1 MGKREAQRVR
11 KPMPKLDHLIEELV
25 TANRILARENVVDSF
40 GHISVRHPDNPQ
52 RYLLSRSRAPDCI
65 EAADIMEFT
74 LDGTPVDAK
83 GRAPYLERFIHGA
96 LYEARPDVM
105 SVVHNHSESIIPFGV
120 TKAKLK
126 PIFHMGA
133 SIGHEVPVWDSHDH
147 FGDTALLV
155 EDMAMGRDL
164 AKLMG
169 PGTTALM
176 RGHGAT
182 VVGRD
187 VRHAVYISVYLEVN
201 ARLQKQAM
209 DMVTGLGEVK
219 FLTAGEVDK
228 VASRT
233 GSYGINRAWE
243 NWCRRAG
250 RPFRPEQG

>member
-1 MGKREAQRVR
+1 MA
-11 KPMPKLDHLIEELV
+11 KLDDLIEELV
-25 TANRILARENVVDSF
+25 TANRILAREGVVDSF

-52 RYLLSRSRAPDCI
+52 HYLLSRSRAPDCI
-65 EAADIMEFT
+65 EKDDIMEFT

-105 SVVHNHSESIIPFGV
+105 SVVHNHSESVIPFGV
-120 TKAKLK
+120 IKTARIK

-133 SIGHEVPVWDSHDH
+133 SIGHQVPVWDSHDH

-155 EDMAMGRDL
+155 ENMEMGRDL
-164 AKLMG
+164 AKLIG
-169 PGTTALM
+169 AGGTALM

-182 VVGRD
+182 VAGRD
-187 VRHAVYISVYLEVN
+187 IRHAVYISVYLEVN
-201 ARLQKQAM
+201 ARLQKEAM
-209 DMVTGLGEVK
+209 DMGEVTY
-219 FLTAGEVDK
+219 LTPGEVDK
-228 VASRT
+228 VAART

-250 RPFRPEQG
+250 RAFQPEQA

>member
-1 MGKREAQRVR
+1 
-11 KPMPKLDHLIEELV
+11 MPKLDLLIEELV
-25 TANRILARENVVDSF
+25 TANRILAREGVVDSF

-65 EAADIMEFT
+65 ETADIMEFA
-74 LDGTPVDAK
+74 LDGTALDAR

-96 LYEARPDVM
+96 LYEARPDVI
-105 SVVHNHSESIIPFGV
+105 SVVHNHSESVIPFGV
-120 TKAKLK
+120 TGKKIR

-155 EDMAMGRDL
+155 ENMEMGRDL
-164 AKLMG
+164 AKLIG
-169 PGTTALM
+169 SGGTALM

-182 VVGRD
+182 VAGRNI
-187 VRHAVYISVYLEVN
+187 RQAVYVSVYLEVN

-209 DMVTGLGEVK
+209 DMGKVK
-219 FLTAGEVDK
+219 FLTSGEIDQ
-228 VASRT
+228 VAERT
-233 GSYGINRAWE
+233 GPYGINRAWE

-250 RPFRPEQG
+250 RPVQTEPG